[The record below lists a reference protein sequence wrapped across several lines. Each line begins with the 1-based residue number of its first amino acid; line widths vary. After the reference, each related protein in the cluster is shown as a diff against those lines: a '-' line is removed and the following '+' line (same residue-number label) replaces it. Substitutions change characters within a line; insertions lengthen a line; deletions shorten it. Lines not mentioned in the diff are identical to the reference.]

1 MPNYMVTYAMFGIF
15 NYLIERIID
24 MYERK
29 NHKFKSP
36 DLTNLQEVVIDYRT
50 RIYIAVGADPEEA
63 RNRYL
68 SRLVAKRY

>member
-1 MPNYMVTYAMFGIF
+1 
-15 NYLIERIID
+15 

-68 SRLVAKRY
+68 SRLVTKRF